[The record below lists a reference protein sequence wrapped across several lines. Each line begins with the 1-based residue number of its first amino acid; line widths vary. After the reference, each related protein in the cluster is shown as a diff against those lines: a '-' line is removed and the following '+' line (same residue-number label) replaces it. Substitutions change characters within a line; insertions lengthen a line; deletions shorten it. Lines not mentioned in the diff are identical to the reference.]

1 MSFFKNVKIMGVNA
15 LIRVYFRIHIY
26 ALNMFLT
33 IHTICMTDE
42 HMNCPPPF
50 FFIFS
55 PCQHPKGQ
63 LQYNK
68 KADIKRI

>member
-42 HMNCPPPF
+42 HMNCPPF
-50 FFIFS
+50 FLFS
-55 PCQHPKGQ
+55 PPVSTQKDN
-63 LQYNK
+63 YNI
-68 KADIKRI
+68 IKRLT

>member
-50 FFIFS
+50 FLFS
-55 PCQHPKGQ
+55 PPVSTQKDN
-63 LQYNK
+63 YNI
-68 KADIKRI
+68 IKRLT

>member
-42 HMNCPPPF
+42 HMNCPPPPF
-50 FFIFS
+50 FYFLPLS
-55 PCQHPKGQ
+55 APKRT
-63 LQYNK
+63 
-68 KADIKRI
+68 ITI